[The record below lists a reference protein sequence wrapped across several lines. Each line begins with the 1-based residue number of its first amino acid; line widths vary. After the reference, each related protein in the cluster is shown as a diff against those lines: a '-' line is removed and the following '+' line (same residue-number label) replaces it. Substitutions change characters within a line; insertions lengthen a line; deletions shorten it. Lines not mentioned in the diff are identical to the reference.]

1 MARLLSGSRVG
12 VYRAG
17 CVACSAKQE
26 EEEIGTIEAVKNRG
40 CILRPL
46 YRRVRCERERVKEE
60 KGQEGTKGD
69 EPVGRNGSAGDQGIP
84 KRSPISERETGCTG
98 VHIGCG
104 YNLVSLR
111 SRNRTFRVSLLA
123 LGCLTVR
130 GSPGNIFPSAFVK

>member
-1 MARLLSGSRVG
+1 M
-12 VYRAG
+12 
-17 CVACSAKQE
+17 
-26 EEEIGTIEAVKNRG
+26 
-40 CILRPL
+40 
-46 YRRVRCERERVKEE
+46 KEE

-111 SRNRTFRVSLLA
+111 SRNRTFRVSLLRTR
-123 LGCLTVR
+123 LPDGQGKSRKYLPKCFR
-130 GSPGNIFPSAFVK
+130 QIKERKKVKEGPTSIWLVIRLDGARIKR